1 MSELSVTALAVATA
15 DSPEHVPVAGV
26 GAELPALVRAA
37 VAAGPVPADH
47 LTVRVG
53 DGTDG
58 PDVSAEALAAL
69 GAPGQPHPLVLVRS
83 GPLRDPLTAALAGL
97 VHESGWAGEDLG
109 LTHLEE
115 LGGSLVFGLLDW
127 ALPAAGGT
135 VLVCDEPLC
144 GDDRCGPPRYAA
156 VGLRLRRGDGPLRV
170 LGCGEGP
177 PDARDG
183 ELRFTGVGPCDA
195 WLALHAALAA
205 GRVADGT
212 PVLLHT
218 RSARREGWL
227 RLAVTD
233 VAALRLAGLPPT

>member
-15 DSPEHVPVAGV
+15 DSAEHVPVAGV

-37 VAAGPVPADH
+37 VAGGAVPAAH

-53 DGTDG
+53 DGTGG
-58 PDVSAEALAAL
+58 PDVSASALAAL
-69 GAPGQPHPLVLVRS
+69 GAPEQPHPLVLVRS

-97 VHESGWAGEDLG
+97 VHDCGWAGEDLG

-115 LGGSLVFGLLDW
+115 LGGSVVFALLDW

-156 VGLRLRRGDGPLRV
+156 VGLRLARGTGPLRV

-177 PDARDG
+177 PVGQDG
-183 ELRFTGVGPCDA
+183 EVRFTGAGPCDA
-195 WLALHAALAA
+195 WLALHAAVTA
-205 GRVADGT
+205 GRVGDGT
-212 PVLLHT
+212 RILLHT
-218 RSARREGWL
+218 RSVRREGWL
-227 RLAVTD
+227 RLALTE
-233 VAALRLAGLPPT
+233 VAALRLVEATTG